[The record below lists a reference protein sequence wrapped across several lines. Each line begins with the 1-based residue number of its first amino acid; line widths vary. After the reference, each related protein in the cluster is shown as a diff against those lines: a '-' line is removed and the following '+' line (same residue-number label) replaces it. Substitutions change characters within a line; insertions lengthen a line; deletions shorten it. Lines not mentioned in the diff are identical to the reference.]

1 LTIPAFVPDQAF
13 GNLDR
18 PKPQA
23 VREVEPEIQSLPSL
37 LGKDLES
44 PRWILDQIL
53 PEGLTLLVSPPKT
66 GKSFLVGNVALAA
79 ACGGV
84 AWNHFPASQ
93 CGVLFLDLEQS
104 EWFAQQRWTQM
115 LEGDT
120 PPTCL
125 HTAFKWARMDAGGLK
140 HLDTTLAR
148 RPEIRLV
155 IVDVLSQFWPLSSTN
170 RSVNAY
176 HAEYEILCKLR
187 DFAGARRVALV
198 VVHHTNRGQSS
209 DPLDRASGTNAMTGV
224 PGCIWTLSRERE
236 SRDGKLYVTGRSVRE
251 RTIELEWRPSVGGWR
266 AKQEEKMPT

>member
-1 LTIPAFVPDQAF
+1 MTIPAFVPDQAF

-18 PKPQA
+18 PKVQV
-23 VREVEPEIQSLPSL
+23 VREAEPEIQSLPAL
-37 LGKDLES
+37 LGKDIEA
-44 PRWILDQIL
+44 PRWIIDKIL
-53 PEGLTLLVSPPKT
+53 PEGLTLVISPPKT

-79 ACGGV
+79 ANGGN
-84 AWNHFPASQ
+84 AFSAIRARQ

-104 EWFAQQRWTQM
+104 EWFAQERWTQL
-115 LEGDT
+115 LEGET
-120 PPTCL
+120 PPLCL

-140 HLDTTLAR
+140 QLDATLTK

-176 HAEYEILCKLR
+176 HAEYQILCKLR
-187 DFAGARRVALV
+187 DFAATKRIALV

-224 PGCIWTLSRERE
+224 PGAIWTLTRERNACT
-236 SRDGKLYVTGRSVRE
+236 GKLYVTGRSVRE
-251 RTIELEWRPSVGGWR
+251 VEIELAWNPRNGGWI
-266 AKQEEKMPT
+266 AKPEEVMPT